1 MRFKANSDS
10 PGNKSLLS
18 GEGQRARPEKE
29 ISANNAD
36 LEREKNKS
44 SNDNNI
50 EGQRARSEK
59 EISANNVK
67 DNVIIIIKILL
78 YKFAIW

>member
-36 LEREKNKS
+36 LEREKK
-44 SNDNNI
+44 
-50 EGQRARSEK
+50 
-59 EISANNVK
+59 
-67 DNVIIIIKILL
+67 VIIIIIMRAREPDLKRRSLQIMLKIM
-78 YKFAIW
+78 